1 MNIRDP
7 RIKSE
12 SCMEHSR
19 MQRKDTHTMSI
30 ELDNCV
36 YYEASFLKEKVPTYF
51 IGCSAT
57 INKIIEKKNIPNEQY
72 IFASYSKVRGWNR
85 LPQDS
90 AYKVKKLLITKVWV
104 ESNVPGFI
112 KIDPKSGGKTNVPV
126 NKYEDAPP
134 LLYLEDH
141 EQFRDE
147 KGNII
152 EIEVRGERHH
162 EKIWFKAKDVGNML
176 EVDKIRN
183 TLTNSQTNFIEGKHY
198 QSFVVQ
204 NLIRGG
210 AHIVGCPT
218 NEQKELKISMFLSY
232 SGLVRLLFVR
242 QHPIAE
248 KFQKWA
254 LEKLFAMQYGT
265 KDQKEE
271 LAADVL
277 GISIKAVKAFLN
289 TSATAMPAVYLFY
302 LGKVKDLRETFDI
315 PASFSDDQSVYK
327 YGLSRD
333 LRLRA
338 EQHDNGLGKLPGV
351 TMNLKYHVYIDPLLV
366 QEAEN
371 EIKKYFKI
379 ADWHINHPKYTEIV
393 SVPDRFINNMV
404 HNEFKR
410 LGQTYSGKL
419 QDLQQKLQFEQDTNN
434 LLKDQ
439 MANIERASKEK
450 EALYTQLLQ
459 QEKENSRM
467 IMENNKLLLAE
478 KEKRL
483 IEKDNT
489 IQLYMELKQRS

>member
-1 MNIRDP
+1 MAF
-7 RIKSE
+7 
-12 SCMEHSR
+12 
-19 MQRKDTHTMSI
+19 
-30 ELDNCV
+30 ELDNCM

-72 IFASYSKVRGWNR
+72 IFASYSKVRGWNK

-90 AYKVKKLLITKVWV
+90 AYKVKKLLITKKWV
-104 ESNVPGFI
+104 EANVPGFI
-112 KIDPKSGGKTNVPV
+112 KIDPSNTEQKPNIA

-134 LLYLEDH
+134 ILYLEDF
-141 EQFRDE
+141 EQFRDD
-147 KGNII
+147 KGNVI

-162 EKIWFKAKDVGNML
+162 EKIWFKAKDVGKML
-176 EVDKIRN
+176 ELDKIRN
-183 TLTNSQTNFIEGKHY
+183 TMQDTKSCFVESKHFQSFITEKLIQGGARISGSLTNEKT
-198 QSFVVQ
+198 
-204 NLIRGG
+204 
-210 AHIVGCPT
+210 
-218 NEQKELKISMFLSY
+218 ELKVSMFLSY

-254 LEKLFAMQYGT
+254 LEKLFALHFGT

-277 GISIKAVKAFLN
+277 GISMKAVKAFLN

-302 LGKVKDLRETFDI
+302 LGKVKDLRETFNI
-315 PASFSDDQSVYK
+315 PDSFSDDQSVYK

-333 LRLRA
+333 LRLRT

-351 TMNLKYHVYIDPLLV
+351 VMSLKYHVYVDPILV
-366 QEAEN
+366 HEAEN

-393 SVPDRFINNMV
+393 SVPDKFINNMV

-419 QDLQQKLQFEQDTNN
+419 HDLQQKLRFEQDTNN
-434 LLKDQ
+434 ILKDQ
-439 MANIERASKEK
+439 MANIERAN
-450 EALYTQLLQ
+450 
-459 QEKENSRM
+459 QEKEVLYSQ
-467 IMENNKLLLAE
+467 LLAE
-478 KEKRL
+478 KEKRIL
-483 IEKDNT
+483 EKDKT
-489 IQLYMELKQRS
+489 IEVYEKLVLSHGK